1 MQGSLRTSDP
11 LESLRPVGVS
21 ISVVTCYHCG
31 RETPVSARAMS
42 ATCAHC
48 HKSLDIG
55 DVRIKGHHWGGVVCT
70 CGTLAVGRKARVSVK
85 IAVASL
91 RADVLGKFEGIL
103 VSGGPVTLGS
113 RCEFSGAVWAP
124 SLLVEAG
131 ARIRT
136 ARFVVPCDPL
146 GQVEIN
152 GGRGV
157 SPDAPAVRTGLGLT
171 SPGA

>member
-1 MQGSLRTSDP
+1 MLGSLRTSEP
-11 LESLRPVGVS
+11 RETLRPLGVS
-21 ISVVTCYHCG
+21 SSAVTCYHCG
-31 RETPVSARAMS
+31 SETSVSSRAMS
-42 ATCAHC
+42 ATCSLC

-91 RADVLGKFEGIL
+91 RADVLGKFDGIL

-113 RCEFSGAVWAP
+113 RCDFSGAVWAP
-124 SLLVEAG
+124 SLLVEDG

-136 ARFVVPCDPL
+136 ARFIVPCDPL
-146 GQVEIN
+146 GQVEIS
-152 GGRGV
+152 GGRGAL
-157 SPDAPAVRTGLGLT
+157 PDEPALRSAPG
-171 SPGA
+171 